1 MQIRGG
7 LHGPHRRR
15 ARGMTLV
22 ELLVVLFIISFVAG
36 ALLPVLQSG
45 TRRARKTYCA
55 SNMRQVLLAL
65 AMYEVDYG
73 TVLCDGDGEVRNDR
87 DDVVVPGIEWAKVT
101 LPYAGS
107 REVFLCPSDET
118 HGDRYRR
125 GIPCS
130 WSYLYNIASAPIY
143 GGPGKTLSPV
153 SPMMVCASHL
163 QDNVVV
169 IGRLD
174 TSVEICNPHKYAPLH
189 VVFE

>member
-1 MQIRGG
+1 
-7 LHGPHRRR
+7 
-15 ARGMTLV
+15 MTLV

-36 ALLPVLQSG
+36 ALLPLLQ
-45 TRRARKTYCA
+45 RVQRQPRKTYCA
-55 SNMRQVLLAL
+55 SNMRQVLMAL

-73 TVLCDGDGEVRNDR
+73 TVPCDGDGEVRNER

-130 WSYLYNIASAPIY
+130 WSYLYNIVSARIY
-143 GGPGKTLSPV
+143 GGRGKRLSPL
-153 SPMMVCASHL
+153 SPMTVCPSHL
-163 QDNVVV
+163 QDEVIV

-174 TSVEICNPHKYAPLH
+174 TSVEVCNPHKYAPLH